1 MKVYLDIIIL
11 LNFAIDTLLLWFTAY
26 FRKLT
31 IVWWRLIAASA
42 LGTTYIAFFF
52 LPAFAGLYQWLGKLL
67 FSILMLVI
75 AFGFPRLLT
84 LVQHLCVFY
93 FVAFAFGGGV
103 LGLNYLLATQR
114 EVVHGVLVAVDDGLG
129 VGIKPT
135 LLMLGIGFFLL
146 CLLSRGS
153 YQAIQGPRRIA
164 SFLVEVE
171 VELNGG
177 YVHCRGLIDTGN
189 RLHEPITRIPV
200 IILESKLLEQLLPA
214 ELSRRLAEVN
224 QWCDADQLFRT
235 LPDEWQTRLRL
246 IPYRGIMRR
255 MDVLVAVKP
264 DQVVIVSAGE
274 RFCCQRVL
282 IGLSP
287 QPLSADQAYQA
298 IIHPALVQREP
309 EEMLKTIEQE
319 G

>member
-26 FRKLT
+26 FRKLN
-31 IVWWRLIAASA
+31 IVWWRLLAAA
-42 LGTTYIAFFF
+42 AMGTTYIAFFF
-52 LPAFAGLYQWLGKLL
+52 LPTFAGLYQWLSKLL
-67 FSILMLVI
+67 FSVLMLVI
-75 AFGFPRLLT
+75 AFGLPRLLT

-103 LGLNYLLATQR
+103 IGLHYLLATQS
-114 EVVHGVLVAVDDGLG
+114 EVVHGVLVIAEDGFG
-129 VGIKPT
+129 GGFKPT
-135 LLMLGIGFFLL
+135 LLMLGIGFFLVY
-146 CLLSRGS
+146 LLSRGS
-153 YQAIQGPRRIA
+153 YQAIQGPRQIA
-164 SFLVEVE
+164 SFWVEVV

-177 YVHCRGLIDTGN
+177 QVHCRGLIDTGN
-189 RLHEPITRIPV
+189 RLHEPITRNPV
-200 IILESKLLEQLLPA
+200 IILEGKLMEQLLPA

-224 QWCDADQLFRT
+224 QWSDADQLFRA
-235 LPDEWQTRLRL
+235 LPHEWQTRLRL
-246 IPYRGIMRR
+246 IPYRGILRR

-264 DQVVIVSAGE
+264 DQVVIVAAGE
-274 RFCCQRVL
+274 RFCSQRVL

-287 QPLSADQAYQA
+287 QPLSADQTYQA
-298 IIHPALVQREP
+298 IIHPALVQRDP